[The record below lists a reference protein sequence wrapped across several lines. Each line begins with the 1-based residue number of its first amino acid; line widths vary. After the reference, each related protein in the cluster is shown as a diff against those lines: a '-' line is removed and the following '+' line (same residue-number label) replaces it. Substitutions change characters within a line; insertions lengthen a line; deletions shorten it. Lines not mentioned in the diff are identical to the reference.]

1 MRKRREEGF
10 FRAET
15 AAGAAVR
22 HRYGEGPFHGADS
35 PGTLGDLSAGSQE
48 EDACQKRET
57 AARLEGHAEK
67 RGGLYIT
74 RVQNPVSYAPY
85 VEYGHRTRGA
95 GGVPEAQRKRKW
107 IEGQFMMTNSVRATE
122 AERKAF
128 AAKRFEEF
136 LKGGGKRGG

>member
-1 MRKRREEGF
+1 MKKDFSGLKRLQEQLSGIVTEKDRF
-10 FRAET
+10 MAQT
-15 AAGAAVR
+15 ARG
-22 HRYGEGPFHGADS
+22 
-35 PGTLGDLSAGSQE
+35 LSAIFLRE
-48 EDACQKRET
+48 VKKRT
-57 AARLEGHAEK
+57 PVRSGKLRRGWKAGHAEK

-95 GGVPEAQRKRKW
+95 AGVPEAQRKRKW
-107 IEGQFMMTNSVRATE
+107 VEGQFMMTNSVRATE

-128 AAKRFEEF
+128 AAKRFDEF